1 MLLSVKTFIFILLRF
16 HDTNGS
22 IFHSKDSRMKLHIAQ
37 ISAISG
43 LCDSGPPYK
52 EEVIFNILENDSF
65 WGFLYD
71 KFDNVL
77 DWRWLKYVCLDESG
91 NSLKQ
96 LRPKWQLQI

>member
-22 IFHSKDSRMKLHIAQ
+22 IFHSKGNRMKLHIAQ

-52 EEVIFNILENDSF
+52 EEVILNILENGSF
-65 WGFLYD
+65 WGFYMISLTIYLIGSG
-71 KFDNVL
+71 KKKKAYF
-77 DWRWLKYVCLDESG
+77 KKSG
-91 NSLKQ
+91 NN
-96 LRPKWQLQI
+96 